1 MNRSKM
7 RSRFERAD
15 LLAAGLALCSF
26 LLVEEFSVK
35 VWLLIMWVI
44 LRRRQPLALA
54 LITLLFGCSF
64 LLRAPLPASAP
75 DTQII
80 RVEQIKS
87 SYVIAEAK
95 GQRVVVYGLK
105 QPSFGDIVRVSGT
118 WKQLHSD
125 HNFGQFS
132 FDDYMAKRGVRYR
145 ISSEE
150 SETLS
155 QGNTLRAQLF
165 RQAWQSEGKSRELLL
180 SLIYGIQEEGS
191 YLLSAC
197 GLHLSSLAHWLK
209 KLAGKRLAK
218 RQSQAAAVIF
228 LALAGSLTNFSD
240 SLFRVLCTQMAGL
253 LPGSTRDAAGLS
265 ILLVLLFRPYMVSE
279 MSFVLPTVLRLAF
292 LFNRSRLRARALS
305 MLVVI
310 PLQLCFFHEIAIVQT
325 LLFQPLRTMYALLY
339 VPALLG
345 LFMPACITPLL
356 GTAALLEQLSAAAQT
371 WVLTYYPSVLWILCW
386 IWLLL
391 RLLKENKARTWGML
405 ALLLAFSQVEG
416 YLDPFFEVMIIDV
429 GQGDCALIS
438 LPHRQGTLMIDA
450 AGSLYRSIPRQI
462 IAPLLKDKKIDRI
475 DKLILT
481 HDDHDHS
488 GGLQELSEIVEI
500 AEVIT
505 VKEDV
510 EDPLLVQALIP
521 EYAGEDENEN
531 SIVSWFGWDGL
542 HYLFMGDLG
551 VKGEKEILRRY
562 DALPCDILKIGH
574 HGSDTSSSAA
584 FLHALRPQLALI
596 SVGHD
601 NRYGHPS
608 ETVLQTLDKE
618 GIPYY
623 STAEDGAIL
632 IRTTALFKYV
642 RTARGEFAIMRD
654 R

>member
-26 LLVEEFSVK
+26 LLVEKFSVK

-155 QGNTLRAQLF
+155 QGNTLRARLF

-253 LPGSTRDAAGLS
+253 LPGSKRDAAGLS

-292 LFNRSRLRARALS
+292 FVQSFAPACACALHAGRHPAPAVLFSRDRDRPDTALS
-305 MLVVI
+305 AVEDDVCLVVCAGAAR
-310 PLQLCFFHEIAIVQT
+310 PVH
-325 LLFQPLRTMYALLY
+325 
-339 VPALLG
+339 
-345 LFMPACITPLL
+345 ACVHH
-356 GTAALLEQLSAAAQT
+356 AAA
-371 WVLTYYPSVLWILCW
+371 WGGRIAGAAVRC
-386 IWLLL
+386 
-391 RLLKENKARTWGML
+391 RT
-405 ALLLAFSQVEG
+405 
-416 YLDPFFEVMIIDV
+416 DV
-429 GQGDCALIS
+429 GAGLLSQRAVDPVLDMALAQAAEGEQG
-438 LPHRQGTLMIDA
+438 PHVGNAGAA
-450 AGSLYRSIPRQI
+450 AGLQ
-462 IAPLLKDKKIDRI
+462 
-475 DKLILT
+475 
-481 HDDHDHS
+481 S
-488 GGLQELSEIVEI
+488 GRR
-500 AEVIT
+500 
-505 VKEDV
+505 
-510 EDPLLVQALIP
+510 
-521 EYAGEDENEN
+521 
-531 SIVSWFGWDGL
+531 VSG
-542 HYLFMGDLG
+542 
-551 VKGEKEILRRY
+551 
-562 DALPCDILKIGH
+562 P
-574 HGSDTSSSAA
+574 
-584 FLHALRPQLALI
+584 
-596 SVGHD
+596 
-601 NRYGHPS
+601 
-608 ETVLQTLDKE
+608 VL
-618 GIPYY
+618 
-623 STAEDGAIL
+623 
-632 IRTTALFKYV
+632 
-642 RTARGEFAIMRD
+642 
-654 R
+654 